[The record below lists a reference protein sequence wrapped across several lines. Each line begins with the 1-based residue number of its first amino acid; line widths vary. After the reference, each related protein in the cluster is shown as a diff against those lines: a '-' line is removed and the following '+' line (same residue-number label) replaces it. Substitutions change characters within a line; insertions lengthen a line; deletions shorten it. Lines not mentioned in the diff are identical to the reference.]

1 MPEIVIDQ
9 ESALVYSGGD
19 RNLYLTILEVFRQE
33 KDENKQKLDGFLQA
47 EDWNNYEIIVHALKG
62 NALMVGCTAFSE
74 LSKSLEFACKDI
86 MAGKDVEEKIQYVK
100 ATHPQYLEFY
110 DALAEK
116 TKGIA

>member
-1 MPEIVIDQ
+1 MPDIEINQ

-19 RNLYLTILEVFRQE
+19 KELYLSILEVFRDE
-33 KDENKQKLDGFLQA
+33 KEENKKKLNEFLQA

-86 MAGKDVEEKIQYVK
+86 MAGNEVEQKIQYVK
-100 ATHPQYLEFY
+100 TTHPQYLDFY

-116 TKGIA
+116 TKGIS

>member
-1 MPEIVIDQ
+1 MPDIEINQ

-19 RNLYLTILEVFRQE
+19 KELYLSILEVFRDE
-33 KDENKQKLDGFLQA
+33 KEENKKKLSEFLQA

-86 MAGKDVEEKIQYVK
+86 MAGNDVEQKVQYVK
-100 ATHPQYLEFY
+100 ATHPQYLDFY

-116 TKGIA
+116 TKGIS

>member
-1 MPEIVIDQ
+1 MQDVEINQ
-9 ESALVYSGGD
+9 ESAMGYTGGD
-19 RNLYLTILEVFRQE
+19 RDLYLSILEVFRGE
-33 KDENKQKLDGFLQA
+33 KDETQKKLNAFLQA

-86 MAGKDVEEKIQYVK
+86 MAGNDVEQKVKYVK
-100 ATHPQYLEFY
+100 ETHPQYIEFY